1 MLTVHKLFIKLLC
14 GLVILLWMLPGKGQS
29 SFNLVPNPSFEQ
41 YSVCPSAS
49 ISDKPDIWYKPDLNG
64 AGYLNACSPSNLSG
78 VPIHYT
84 TAGSGFQYAKSGIA
98 YALMF
103 YFNSSAHNYLQIQ
116 LTDSL
121 KVGNCYYGECYVN
134 LSNPFKVACNNQA
147 MLLTKQAV
155 VPSNGILLANPQIEN
170 YSNQII
176 KDTLN
181 WVRISSVF
189 VAHGGE
195 QYLTLGNFRYDN
207 QTNYQVVNP
216 TGGYFGAAYYIDD
229 VSIYALDSLP
239 LKADA
244 GLDTTIALGDST
256 FIGSLTNGIPNITWY
271 DTGGNVIDTG
281 RPGFYVQPTT
291 TTTYI
296 IAQTVCGYYSRDTVT
311 VTVNLLPLH
320 WLEFTAESSSSLSFG
335 EGRGEVTLLRWQ
347 TANEVNLSNYNIQR
361 SLPGKAFTNI
371 AQVPANNKPYNEYS
385 YVDDKAFASP
395 LSPLRRIGEGPGV
408 RFYRIQSI
416 DKDGMRSY
424 STIKQV
430 TLNSKLQTLSI
441 YPNPAK
447 AIVNIEYAAM
457 KEISIADVAGRVV
470 LQQHLYGVH
479 FTQINIGDLPKGVFF
494 VKIIGA
500 DNKAIAQKLVVE

>member
-1 MLTVHKLFIKLLC
+1 MTSFINRHACYVGMLLFSIFR
-14 GLVILLWMLPGKGQS
+14 GAITEAQV
-29 SFNLVPNPSFEQ
+29 NLVPNFSFEQ

-103 YFNSSAHNYLQIQ
+103 YYNSSAHNYLQIQ

-155 VPSNGILLANPQIEN
+155 VPSNGILLANPQVEN

-181 WVRISSVF
+181 WVKVSSVF
-189 VAHGGE
+189 TAKGGE

-216 TGGYFGAAYYIDD
+216 IGGYFGAAYYVDD
-229 VSIYALDSLP
+229 VSIYALDSFP
-239 LKADA
+239 LKANA

-281 RPGFYVQPTT
+281 RPGFYVHPTT

-296 IAQTVCGYYSRDTVT
+296 IEQTVCGFYSRDTVS

-320 WLEFTAESSSSLSFG
+320 WLGFNCTVLSSPLSFG
-335 EGRGEVTLLRWQ
+335 EGRGEVSIRWQ
-347 TANEVNLSNYNIQR
+347 TANEQNVSHYNIQLSFR
-361 SLPGKAFTNI
+361 GTNEFENVG
-371 AQVPANNKPYNEYS
+371 QVTANNKPYNEYS
-385 YVDDKAFASP
+385 FVVDKVSSATPWA
-395 LSPLRRIGEGPGV
+395 L
-408 RFYRIQSI
+408 YRIQSI
-416 DKDGMRSY
+416 DKDGQRSY
-424 STIKQV
+424 SEIRRVKFNTQPS
-430 TLNSKLQTLSI
+430 TLNI
-441 YPNPAK
+441 YPNPANGM
-447 AIVNIEYAAM
+447 VNIEYPAM

-470 LQQHLYGVH
+470 LHRHLHGVY
-479 FTQINIGDLPKGVFF
+479 FAQMDICTLSKGVFF
-494 VKIIGA
+494 VTIVGA
-500 DNKAIAQKLVVE
+500 DNIAISQKLVVEPR